1 MMEKH
6 ILSVLVQNHAGVLSK
21 VVGLFSRRGFNIDSL
36 AVGKTHDPAYSR
48 ITIIAEGDEKTAMQ
62 IRAQLEKLVPV
73 EMVRRIEDAD
83 AVSSELCL
91 VKVVAER
98 GSRSE
103 IMQVADIFRAKII
116 DVSHWTLT
124 IEITGHTSKIEALL
138 NMMEPF
144 GIIELSRTGTVALER
159 GEKNIYA
166 L

>member
-1 MMEKH
+1 
-6 ILSVLVQNHAGVLSK
+6 
-21 VVGLFSRRGFNIDSL
+21 
-36 AVGKTHDPAYSR
+36 
-48 ITIIAEGDEKTAMQ
+48 
-62 IRAQLEKLVPV
+62 
-73 EMVRRIEDAD
+73 MVRRIEDAD

-91 VKVVAER
+91 VKVVAAR

-116 DVSHWTLT
+116 DVSHRTLT

>member
-1 MMEKH
+1 MEKH

-48 ITIIAEGDEKTAMQ
+48 ITIIAEGDELTVEQ
-62 IRAQLEKLVPV
+62 IMRQLEKLVPV
-73 EMVRRIEDAD
+73 EMIRRIEKEE
-83 AVSSELCL
+83 AVASELCL

-103 IMQVADIFRAKII
+103 IMQIVDIFRAKIV
-116 DVSHWTLT
+116 DVSHRTLT
-124 IEITGHTSKIEALL
+124 IEITGHTSKVEALL
-138 NMMEPF
+138 NLMEPF

-159 GEKNIYA
+159 GEKSIYMP
-166 L
+166 